1 METIL
6 VIREMNSTHSKIE
19 IVMEQIKISRKDY
32 SLKEI
37 ENMLRIK

>member
-1 METIL
+1 
-6 VIREMNSTHSKIE
+6 MNSTHSKIE
-19 IVMEQIKISRKDY
+19 IVMEQIKISRKYY